1 MADLFNNNSL
11 GATPR
16 NRSRHGTSPQQ
27 QGEQAGIEAALGGP
41 QVGRPDGQPVIPSYP
56 ANDTA
61 GSLGTPSLNDLNNAQ
76 AGVTPPSLR
85 SGGLVA
91 PGSQNPAL
99 DAARGGINSNGTL
112 TQPMGLGSYANNLEG
127 FNMNRFGNPEGQG
140 NNTWK
145 YRVGSVLSQYAPNR
159 EGLGQAA
166 EYLRGQGVDVQ
177 QSGGNGDVLSFGS
190 GITDENGNLIGD
202 IDVGRGFGAGG
213 SGWAWQPMGGG
224 QPGGQGQGGGDINS
238 AFAFLQ
244 QNVAPNASK
253 EQMEAAITQA
263 FSSVPGFQGAYK
275 ESVNINGQW
284 YDLVG
289 GYGGANPSW
298 QLMPKNEQGGGGM
311 GFNPSLSGGNLATMN
326 VPGLE
331 GDPTYSQKFL
341 EMLLGDL
348 GI

>member
-1 MADLFNNNSL
+1 MADLFNTTSL

-16 NRSRHGTSPQQ
+16 SRSRHGRTPQQ
-27 QGEQAGIEAALGGP
+27 EGEQAGIDAALNP
-41 QVGRPDGQPVIPSYP
+41 VGQPQLPTG
-56 ANDTA
+56 AT
-61 GSLGTPSLNDLNNAQ
+61 TPPTLNDLNNAQ

-91 PGSQNPAL
+91 PGSANPAL
-99 DAARGGINSNGTL
+99 DTARSGSPVTGSGTL
-112 TQPMGLGSYANNLEG
+112 AQPVALGGYANNLEG
-127 FNMNRFGNPEGQG
+127 FNMSRFGNPEGQG

-145 YRVGSVLSQYAPNR
+145 YKVGSVLSQYAPNA

-166 EYLRGQGVDVQ
+166 EYLRSQGVDVQ
-177 QSGGNGDVLSFGS
+177 QGGSNGDLLNFGA
-190 GITDENGNLIGD
+190 GIVDENGNPIGG
-202 IDVGRGFGAGG
+202 IDVGRGFGAAG
-213 SGWAWQPMGGG
+213 SGWAWQPISAGGG
-224 QPGGQGQGGGDINS
+224 AISGQGQGGGDINS

-253 EQMEAAITQA
+253 EQMESAITQA
-263 FSSVPGFQGAYK
+263 FSGVPGFQGAYK

-284 YDLVG
+284 YDLIG
-289 GYGGANPSW
+289 GYGGDNPTW
-298 QLMPKNEQGGGGM
+298 QLMPKSDHGAGAM
-311 GFNPSLSGGNLATMN
+311 GFNPALGGGNLATAQ
-326 VPGLE
+326 VPGLQ